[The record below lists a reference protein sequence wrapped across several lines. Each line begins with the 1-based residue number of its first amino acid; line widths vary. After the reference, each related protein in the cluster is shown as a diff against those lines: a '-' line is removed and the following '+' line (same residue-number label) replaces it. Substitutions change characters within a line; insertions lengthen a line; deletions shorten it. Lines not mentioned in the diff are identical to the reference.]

1 MNQPE
6 YKLTTDHIREQL
18 ETAGWK
24 FVPSSELVREGTD
37 EPLLEENLRE
47 ALRRINK
54 DLNITEE
61 EINEAVQ
68 RLKLGNPTAEGAKKI
83 LQFLKYGIGIKF
95 EASKIVENVRFIDY
109 ANPDNNEF
117 IISREVSFRGK
128 ERIRADIV
136 LYVNGIPLVNIEGK
150 NPAALSA
157 TWEDAY
163 KQIKQYERDVPELY
177 KYAQLGVAADVG
189 AKYFPIAFWQNDVR
203 TYEWKEEDKE
213 GLDALSLMLQPHRLI
228 DFVRNYIFI
237 REENGE
243 FGKVVA
249 RYMQHRASEKICERV
264 TANIEGKD
272 EKNKGLIWHWQ
283 GSGKTLTMIMAA
295 HKLYYDQ
302 KLENPTIFFIIDRQD
317 LEEQLSAEVAALDLN
332 FKAETIENIKSLQ
345 ETVKADDY
353 KGKRGAFITL
363 VHKFNPEKD
372 WIPENIKK
380 EVEAGDREG
389 TIAERKN
396 VIAFLD
402 EVHRTQYGTLAGQ
415 MKDVLK
421 NAFFFGFTGTPIAQ
435 KDKDTYKEFG
445 YPVDEEEYLDRYF
458 IDESQADGFTVPI
471 IFEPRDDKLNVSTE
485 ELKKI
490 LEEQTGEDV
499 MEDYE
504 EGKLKGE
511 AAKQVDSVKVF
522 LESEK
527 NIRKKSKDI
536 AEDFKQRIDGR
547 FKAMVVAG
555 SRKACVLYKKALD
568 ELLGEEASEVVM
580 TFDRNDKKEI
590 IRDYY
595 GEWQKKYTG
604 NDNKKIC
611 DEIVRKYKEEETPK
625 ILIVTDMLLTG
636 FDAPILQTM
645 YFDKPLKEHKLLQAI
660 ARVNRV
666 YKDVK
671 EAGVVVDYVGIIK
684 KAKKAISDYYK
695 TEKISHAVFD
705 YEDLL
710 EKFSELV
717 KEMEKIIG
725 STPTEITRDKLN
737 EAMEELREPK
747 KEEDFVSLYK
757 EARKIFELL
766 GSNEKKLKFLN
777 QYKWLSSVF
786 AYHSKLKGEGDK
798 EEKARAEKYFQD
810 TLKIIHDTVSIQEI
824 KRDLPSF
831 KLDKEYFEK
840 LRESQSSKK
849 EKVNNL
855 VFGLERLVLVEKAQ
869 DPILLSV
876 YEKVEELVRK
886 WREKSVDYEELYDYG
901 VEIIGEIEEKK
912 SEQEEMNLSVLEYG
926 IYLKL
931 KDFLKKKSQ
940 KELAKLSQKLYGL
953 IKDDL
958 VEGWIDNSVLNKR
971 VLSNTRDFARKIK
984 VAERMSMEEMKKLY
998 NNLASLI
1005 ENHET

>member
-18 ETAGWK
+18 EAAGWK
-24 FVPSSELVREGTD
+24 FVLSSELVREGTD

-68 RLKLGNPTAEGAKKI
+68 RLKLENPTAEGAKKI
-83 LQFLKYGIGIKF
+83 LQFLKYGLGIKF

-109 ANPDNNEF
+109 ANPENNEF
-117 IISREVSFRGK
+117 IISREVGFRGK

-150 NPAALSA
+150 NPVVLSA

-177 KYAQLGVAADVG
+177 KYAQLGVAADVD
-189 AKYFPIAFWQNDVR
+189 AKYFPIAFWQNDVG
-203 TYEWKEEDKE
+203 TYEWKEEEQE
-213 GLDALSLMLQPHRLI
+213 GLDALALMLQPHRLI

-249 RYMQHRASEKICERV
+249 RYMQHRASEKICRRV
-264 TANIEGKD
+264 TDNIEGKD

-332 FKAETIENIKSLQ
+332 FKAETIENIKTLQ

-421 NAFFFGFTGTPIAQ
+421 NAFFFGFTGTPVAQ

-445 YPVDEEEYLDRYF
+445 YPMDEEEYLDRYF
-458 IDESQADGFTVPI
+458 IDESQVDGFTVPI
-471 IFEPRDDKLNVSTE
+471 IFEPREDKIEVPRD
-485 ELKKI
+485 ELKKL
-490 LEEQTGEDV
+490 LEAFPGEDAIK
-499 MEDYE
+499 DYE
-504 EGKLKGE
+504 SGELKGE
-511 AAKQVDSVKVF
+511 TAKKINSIKLF
-522 LESEK
+522 LENEK
-527 NIRKKSKDI
+527 FIEKKVKDI
-536 AEDFKQRIDGR
+536 ARDFKERIDGR

-568 ELLGEEASEVVM
+568 ELLGEEASEIVM
-580 TFDRNDKKEI
+580 TFGRNDKEEV

-595 GEWQKKYTG
+595 EKWQKKYAG
-604 NDNKKIC
+604 NDNKAIC

-671 EAGVVVDYVGIIK
+671 EAGVVVDYVGVVK

-695 TEKISHAVFD
+695 TENISHAILD
-705 YEDLL
+705 YEGLI
-710 EKFSELV
+710 KRFSELV
-717 KEMEKIIG
+717 GEMEDIVG
-725 STPTEITRDKLN
+725 ALPEEINRKELS
-737 EAMEELREPK
+737 EAMERLRDPA
-747 KEEDFVSLYK
+747 KEENFVALYK

-766 GSNEKKLKFLN
+766 GSHEEKLKFLEK
-777 QYKWLSSVF
+777 YKWLSSVF
-786 AYHSKLKGEGDK
+786 AYYSKLKGDEDK
-798 EEKARAEKYFQD
+798 EVKERAEKYFRD
-810 TLKIIHDTVSIQEI
+810 TLEVIHDSVSIREI
-824 KRDLPSF
+824 KRDLPPF
-831 KLDKEYFEK
+831 KMDREYFEK
-840 LRESQSSKK
+840 LRDSRLDKK

-855 VFGLERLVLVEKAQ
+855 VFGLERLVLVEKSHN
-869 DPILLSV
+869 PILLSV

-901 VEIIGEIEEKK
+901 AEIIGEVEEKQ
-912 SEQEEMNLSVLEYG
+912 SEQEEMELSVLEYG
-926 IYLKL
+926 IYLE
-931 KDFLKKKSQ
+931 LKKMLGGKN
-940 KELAKLSQKLYGL
+940 KEELAEFSQELYGL

-958 VEGWIDNSVLNKR
+958 VEGWIDQPVLSKR
-971 VLSNTRDFARKIK
+971 VLSNTREFARRIK
-984 VAERMSMEEMKKLY
+984 VAEGMSMEEMKKLY
-998 NNLASLI
+998 NKLASLI
-1005 ENHET
+1005 ENHEA